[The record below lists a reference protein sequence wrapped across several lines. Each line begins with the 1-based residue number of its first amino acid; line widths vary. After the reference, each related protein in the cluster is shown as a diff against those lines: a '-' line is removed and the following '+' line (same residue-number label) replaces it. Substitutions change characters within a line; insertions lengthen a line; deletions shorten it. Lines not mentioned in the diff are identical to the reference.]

1 MEKNSSIENSF
12 RKSYYPILKAVT
24 GEIQTGNIT
33 KQHISNFKKIVFN
46 LPANKTKLS
55 KYKNKPLTY
64 FITTSSDEN
73 DQLSPATRKKYITAI
88 AGFLDWLKINDYS
101 SIDLDAPLKKT
112 KIPKIEASKQRDLFK
127 EEDLNKLF
135 NSKEYIQGTH
145 KKASQFWVPLIGLY
159 TGARLNEICQ
169 LEIKD
174 IYQYKDTGIW
184 VFDINKNKETD
195 PNKSLKN
202 DGSIRVIP
210 VHKKLI
216 ELGFIDF
223 FKTQKNNKRL
233 FSDLSYVD
241 SNNKYGDQLQ
251 RWFNRTYKNRC
262 GVTTPKTSFHSFR
275 HTVITSLENDKRC
288 IGIVTDYAFGH
299 KPEKSQIKLR
309 YGKRP
314 DDIAHFPIFD
324 FLDFSHA
331 FDIKKIRH
339 WKYHSFNRK

>member
-1 MEKNSSIENSF
+1 MENSY

-24 GEIQTGNIT
+24 GEIHTGNIT
-33 KQHISNFKKIVFN
+33 KQHIVNFKKIVLN

-73 DQLSPATRKKYITAI
+73 DQLSPVTRKKYITAI
-88 AGFLDWLKINDYS
+88 AGFLEWLKINDYS
-101 SIDLDAPLKKT
+101 SIDLDAPLKKLKVT
-112 KIPKIEASKQRDLFK
+112 KIEASKQRDLFK

-184 VFDINKNKETD
+184 VFDINKNKESD

-233 FSDLSYVD
+233 FSDLPYVN
-241 SNNKYGDQLQ
+241 SNNKYGDNLQ
-251 RWFNRTYKNRC
+251 RWFNRTYKNRR
-262 GVTTPKTSFHSFR
+262 GVTTPKLHFTHS
-275 HTVITSLENDKRC
+275 
-288 IGIVTDYAFGH
+288 GI
-299 KPEKSQIKLR
+299 Q
-309 YGKRP
+309 
-314 DDIAHFPIFD
+314 
-324 FLDFSHA
+324 
-331 FDIKKIRH
+331 
-339 WKYHSFNRK
+339 